1 MSRFLLDSDVIIWH
15 LRGQKEV
22 TEMLKDLQRFG
33 LPACSALSVLEV
45 QLGVKKGEEEKTDRF
60 LRSLRIFDLNREI
73 ANKAAQLIREYRA
86 TGVTIDLPDAIIAST
101 CILHDL
107 TLVTYN
113 VRHYPI
119 TEMKFHPP
127 HPSGLD

>member
-15 LRGQKEV
+15 LRGHKEV
-22 TEMLKDLQRFG
+22 TEMLRDLQRFG

-60 LRSLRIFDLNREI
+60 LRSLRIFDVNREI

-86 TGVTIDLPDAIIAST
+86 TGVTIDLPDAVIAST
-101 CILHDL
+101 CVLHDL

-113 VRHYPI
+113 VKHYPI
-119 TEMKFHPP
+119 TEMKFLPLPP
-127 HPSGLD
+127 IRA